1 LLAYSCASIY
11 FIPTTILN
19 KYITAGFFGMKWIR
33 LLHKLFYA
41 GVNIFIVLL
50 QLDYLFGSRKPT
62 MRMCIY
68 YSLL

>member
-1 LLAYSCASIY
+1 
-11 FIPTTILN
+11 
-19 KYITAGFFGMKWIR
+19 MKWIR

-41 GVNIFIVLL
+41 GVNIFIALL

-62 MRMCIY
+62 MRMYIY